1 MNNQILLNFKLRETV
16 NFKYFIGK
24 SVDSFH
30 EQLKLIYD
38 EAIWCNNSIVVLDN
52 LDFIL
57 ENANLDND
65 PKLKLYCYQL
75 IEGW

>member
-1 MNNQILLNFKLRETV
+1 MWINNKTKHFSILLKKL
-16 NFKYFIGK
+16 GK

-30 EQLKLIYD
+30 EQLKLIYE
-38 EAIWCNNSIVVLDN
+38 EAIWCNNSIIVLDN

-75 IEGW
+75 IEGGWKL